1 MEAKEQNALE
11 LINVRFAQIQKKKD
25 GERKR
30 KRIHRSVLLLFL
42 AGILISLVLW
52 FCLPVWMDKHSST
65 GAAGSA
71 KRASVTEKYKDVLTP
86 QEIEEWNGTRVQSG
100 KVYLKLKT
108 EIKITGGTKAYIRLI
123 NPPYCAYDCR
133 VSIVEKETGMML
145 YESDRIEPGTVLK
158 YVGLNRSAEYGR
170 TPVSV
175 SWEFYRHD
183 GDRIIGTEETE
194 AVLLTSK

>member
-1 MEAKEQNALE
+1 MEVKEQNALE
-11 LINVRFAQIQKKKD
+11 LINARFAQIQKKKD
-25 GERKR
+25 GERKQR
-30 KRIHRSVLLLFL
+30 RIHRSVLLLLF
-42 AGILISLVLW
+42 AGIIISIILW
-52 FCLPVWMDKHSST
+52 FWLPVWIDRHSPT

-71 KRASVTEKYKDVLTP
+71 KRASVTEQYRDVLTP

-108 EIKITGGTKAYIRLI
+108 EIKITGGTKADIRLI
-123 NPPYCAYDCR
+123 NPPYCAYDCK
-133 VSIVEKETGMML
+133 VSIVEKESGLML
-145 YESDRIEPGTVLK
+145 YESDRIVPGTVLK
-158 YVGLNRSAEYGR
+158 YVGLNRNASYGR

-183 GDRIIGTEETE
+183 GDRVIGTEETE